1 MARENLKKAR
11 KKLGLTQQAL
21 ADRLYIN
28 LRYYQMIEQ
37 GSRIGSVEIW
47 DQLEDLTAV
56 HQRIL
61 RENEA
66 NHHDQGASR

>member
-1 MARENLKKAR
+1 MSRENLKKAR
-11 KKLGLTQQAL
+11 KKLGLTQQAM

-61 RENEA
+61 REIEA
-66 NHHDQGASR
+66 THPDQGASR